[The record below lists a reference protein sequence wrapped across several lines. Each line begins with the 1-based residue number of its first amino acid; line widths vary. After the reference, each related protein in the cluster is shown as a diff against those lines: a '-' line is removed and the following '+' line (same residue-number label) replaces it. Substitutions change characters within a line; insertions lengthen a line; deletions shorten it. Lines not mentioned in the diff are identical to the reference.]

1 MDVFSKRPLF
11 TSCMLFLL
19 SAVISLFLP
28 STLKPILATIFGITF
43 ISLTVITA
51 FGKLN
56 TDAKYSCLCFLLCSL
71 MVSLSTLSSYLFFD
85 VQQERFD
92 SYYGDQ
98 HTLKAYVTSIETE
111 KSSYSRYTISVM
123 ESDGIKNSHDAYLTC
138 EYGAALDI
146 GDVIIINALAEEP
159 KSTGGRYNEKAS
171 MLSKGIFVS
180 YTSYD
185 MSNIF
190 ITEQEHFDIK
200 TFFADLNSK
209 ISRVFTQ
216 NIPGEAG
223 NMSSALLLGNRE
235 LLSDTTVRD
244 FSRAG
249 VSHILALSGMHMT
262 IVMGAIMFVLK
273 RFTTKSYLIAI
284 ISSVCSVFY
293 LALTGFSVSATRSVI
308 MLLIVYFSIIV
319 EGIPDSPTSLSIAG
333 FLIFLVS
340 PGSVLDAAFWMSFAS
355 TLGLLVFIPPLNDFF
370 NDWMYSFEEPKGK
383 IYRIIMKP
391 IVYVIV
397 TFAAGVFALI
407 PLIAVMCVF
416 IKEISLASIIS
427 SAVLSLPSTAL
438 ILLSLLFLPFH
449 KLPTISYLL
458 SECIQFITDL
468 VLDYCSSV
476 SHINKI
482 VVSLNYPFAAI
493 AAVIICLSLAYCMIS
508 KHSVKVKSLIP
519 FAICFTVFVFTA
531 FVYDNVNENKLRVT
545 YINASRTSDMV
556 VISESN
562 TAVICDISNGS
573 KSSYNKALDELYEA
587 GATEITAIML
597 TRYSYAHNSTLN
609 SIFAKEMVRELWLPY
624 PSTLDEYYK
633 MEPIYET
640 AIKHGVTPY
649 IYKSGDPLYAGDLS
663 TIEAYRSKIN
673 RSTVPI
679 SLISIKTISERVLY
693 VSPSLYESDLSET
706 AEKMFL
712 KAKYVIFG
720 NKGPVTK
727 NKYTVKNH
735 SRIDAIAFADT
746 TTAAYFDNTE
756 IISVPI
762 FIVPEKIEFYIDK

>member
-1 MDVFSKRPLF
+1 
-11 TSCMLFLL
+11 MLFLL
-19 SAVISLFLP
+19 SSVISFFLP
-28 STLKPILATIFGITF
+28 SVLKPILAMVFGIAF
-43 ISLTVITA
+43 IVLTVITA

-56 TDAKYSCLCFLLCSL
+56 KNVKYSCLCFLLCSL
-71 MVSLSTLSSYLFFD
+71 MVSLSTISSYLFFD
-85 VQQERFD
+85 VQQEAYD
-92 SYYGDQ
+92 SYYGEQ

-111 KSSYSRYTISVM
+111 KSSYSRYKISVM
-123 ESDGIKNSHDAYLTC
+123 EADGIKNSHEAYLTC

-146 GDVIIINALAEEP
+146 GDVIIINAMAEEP
-159 KSTGGRYNEKAS
+159 ENTGGRYDERTS

-185 MSNIF
+185 MSNVF

-200 TFFADLNSK
+200 IFFAELNRKVS
-209 ISRVFTQ
+209 SVFTK

-235 LLSDTTVRD
+235 LLLDTTVRD

-262 IVMGAIMFVLK
+262 IVMGAVMFVLK

-284 ISSVCSVFY
+284 ISSVCALFY

-319 EGIPDSPTSLSIAG
+319 EGIPDSLTSLSIAG
-333 FLIFLVS
+333 FLIVLVS
-340 PGSVLDAAFWMSFAS
+340 PGAVLDAAFWMSFAS
-355 TLGLLVFIPPLNDFF
+355 TLGLLVFIPPLNAFF
-370 NDWMYSFEEPKGK
+370 NDWLYSFEEPRGK

-391 IVYVIV
+391 IVYIIIV

-407 PLIAVMCVF
+407 PLVAVMCVF
-416 IKEISLASIIS
+416 IKEISLASIVS

-438 ILLSLLFLPFH
+438 ILLSLLFLPFY
-449 KLPTISYLL
+449 KIPTISYLL
-458 SECIQFITDL
+458 SQGIEFITGL

-476 SHINKI
+476 SQMNEI
-482 VVSLNYPFAAI
+482 VISLNYPFAAI
-493 AAVIICLSLAYCMIS
+493 SAIAICLSIAYCMIS
-508 KHSVKVKSLIP
+508 KHSVKIKSLIP
-519 FAICFTVFVFTA
+519 FAICLTVFVFTA
-531 FVYDNVNENKLRVT
+531 FVYDNTNDDKLRVT
-545 YINASRTSDMV
+545 YINASSTSDMLV
-556 VISESN
+556 VSGAK

-624 PSTLDEYYK
+624 PNTLDEYYK
-633 MEPIYET
+633 MEAICET
-640 AIKHGVTPY
+640 AIKYGVTPY
-649 IYKSGDPLYAGDLS
+649 VYNDGEPLYAGNLS
-663 TIEAYRSKIN
+663 TFEAYRSKIE
-673 RSTVPI
+673 RSSVPI
-679 SLISIKTISERVLY
+679 SLISIKTISERVVY
-693 VSPSLYESDLSET
+693 VSPSLYESDLSDT

-712 KAKYVIFG
+712 KAKYVVFG
-720 NKGPVTK
+720 NKGPITK

-735 SRIDAIAFADT
+735 NRIDAISFADSNI
-746 TTAAYFDNTE
+746 AAYFDNTE
-756 IISVPI
+756 IISVPM